1 MSKMTMVTNQR
12 DKNLLIL
19 LAVAVIAFICY
30 YFIINPA
37 LIKGD
42 ELSLQVSGV
51 RAELARSTDLVAQ
64 YPTLI
69 LEEKKQKQILIEKY
83 KMFFYDLNQERIL
96 YKLDSLIAGAGFTID
111 TYSVAPLTASPI
123 LYPIPQYTPVTYP
136 LLDLASK
143 ANPSLIPQ
151 AATQAVAPETPV
163 ADSNTQD
170 NPTGEPA
177 PAPTAPPVSTD
188 AIGTAD
194 ITLGFSAATY
204 EAAMSFLKAL
214 EDMDKS
220 VIVRNISIAKAE
232 TGISGQIILSFYTL
246 PKVDETDK
254 DELKF
259 IPVIPLGK
267 ANPFN

>member
-1 MSKMTMVTNQR
+1 MSKKTLVTNQR

-19 LAVAVIAFICY
+19 LAVAIVIYICY

-37 LIKGD
+37 LIMGD
-42 ELSLQVSGV
+42 ELSLQADGV
-51 RAELARSTDLVAQ
+51 KAELTRSNELVAQ
-64 YPTLI
+64 YPSLI
-69 LEEKKQKQILIEKY
+69 LEENKQKLLLVEKY

-96 YKLDSLIAGAGFTID
+96 YKLDSLIAGAGFAVT
-111 TYSVAPLTASPI
+111 TYSTAPLTASPI
-123 LYPIPQYTPVTYP
+123 LYPAPQYIPVTYP
-136 LLDLASK
+136 LLELASK

-151 AATQAVAPETPV
+151 AATQVEL
-163 ADSNTQD
+163 
-170 NPTGEPA
+170 A
-177 PAPTAPPVSTD
+177 PAVTEDVTQAPAD
-188 AIGTAD
+188 AIGTSD

-204 EAAMSFLKAL
+204 EAAMTFLKSL

-246 PKVDETDK
+246 PKVDESGK

-259 IPVIPLGK
+259 LPIIPLGK